1 MAGVNEGVRRT
12 KLSSH
17 LKEIG
22 RGEGDISPRPISV
35 HIKEAVNM
43 ANEVKKFMQSR

>member
-1 MAGVNEGVRRT
+1 LWNIAGENEGVPNT

-17 LKEIG
+17 LKDIQC
-22 RGEGDISPRPISV
+22 GEGAILG

-43 ANEVKKFMQSR
+43 GNEVKKFMQNR

>member
-1 MAGVNEGVRRT
+1 MAGVNDWVPT
-12 KLSSH
+12 IKLSPH

-22 RGEGDISPRPISV
+22 RGEGDISG
-35 HIKEAVNM
+35 HIKEAVKM

>member
-1 MAGVNEGVRRT
+1 MAGVNEGVPKI

-22 RGEGDISPRPISV
+22 RGEGDISG
-35 HIKEAVNM
+35 HIKEAVIM
-43 ANEVKKFMQSR
+43 GNEAKKFMQSR

>member
-1 MAGVNEGVRRT
+1 MAGVNEGVPKT

-17 LKEIG
+17 LKKIG
-22 RGEGDISPRPISV
+22 RGEGDISG

-43 ANEVKKFMQSR
+43 GNEVKKFMQSR